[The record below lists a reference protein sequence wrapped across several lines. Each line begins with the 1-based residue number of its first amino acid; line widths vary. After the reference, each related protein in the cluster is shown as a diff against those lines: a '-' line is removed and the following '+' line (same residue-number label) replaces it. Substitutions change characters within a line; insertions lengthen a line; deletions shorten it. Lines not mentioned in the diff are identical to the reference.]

1 MLNKIIYGIVLNSLA
16 LYLVTKFLPGQLEF
30 TGGVKFYLLG
40 GTIIGILNTF
50 IKPLMKIL
58 SFPFVLMTAG
68 LFILV
73 INAIIFWLTVKLVNV
88 ISIADITVTVSSGW
102 TYLVGAIVFGLVNWV
117 LHLIIHNK

>member
-1 MLNKIIYGIVLNSLA
+1 MLHKVIVGIVLNGLA
-16 LYLVTKFLPGQLEF
+16 LYLVTKFVPNIEY
-30 TGGVKFYLLG
+30 TGGIYFFLIG
-40 GTIIGILNTF
+40 GVVIGTLNTF
-50 IKPLMKIL
+50 VKPLMKLL

-88 ISIADITVTVSSGW
+88 IDIAGVTVNVTDPW
-102 TYLVGAIVFGLVNWV
+102 TYVIAAIAFGLVNWV

>member
-16 LYLVTKFLPGQLEF
+16 LYLVTKFLPEQLAF

-40 GTIIGILNTF
+40 GLIIGVLNTF
-50 IKPLMKIL
+50 VKPLMKIL
-58 SFPFVLMTAG
+58 SFPFVIMTAG

-88 ISIADITVTVSSGW
+88 ISIADITVTVSSAW
-102 TYLVGAIVFGLVNWV
+102 TYLIGAIVFGLVNWV